1 MRISGLGF
9 NNPRYVH
16 KYYTDAHVHTGK
28 LHTDEYI
35 KGAKYELENIF
46 NDSIQI
52 ANKNQNQ
59 FWNASDIIISDADCL
74 NILEGRP
81 SADEF
86 NGNKRLLEK
95 FNIIKPEK
103 PILNY
108 NPSPIDRIVRPLA
121 VCETGYG
128 NASEIEKLM
137 GLYHDK
143 FYGLKFHPEIF
154 RMSVTDNYD
163 TYLPYMKIAQKY
175 NKPSL
180 FHSDNKNS
188 VFSIIHVDNTGSA
201 FGLFQDSTF
210 LLSVLGVIAVIFISF
225 YVFKNISFKDKIE
238 LFSLTIFM
246 GGTLGNLYERIKFGH
261 VVDYIKL
268 NFISFPVFNA
278 FDIMIC
284 IGVFL
289 YIVFVLF
296 DFKIFKR
303 VN

>member
-1 MRISGLGF
+1 MKDKRACIFYFLMSIIFWDFGNQLRKISYNSYF
-9 NNPRYVH
+9 DDYKNP
-16 KYYTDAHVHTGK
+16 
-28 LHTDEYI
+28 
-35 KGAKYELENIF
+35 
-46 NDSIQI
+46 
-52 ANKNQNQ
+52 
-59 FWNASDIIISDADCL
+59 
-74 NILEGRP
+74 
-81 SADEF
+81 
-86 NGNKRLLEK
+86 
-95 FNIIKPEK
+95 
-103 PILNY
+103 
-108 NPSPIDRIVRPLA
+108 
-121 VCETGYG
+121 
-128 NASEIEKLM
+128 
-137 GLYHDK
+137 
-143 FYGLKFHPEIF
+143 
-154 RMSVTDNYD
+154 
-163 TYLPYMKIAQKY
+163 
-175 NKPSL
+175 
-180 FHSDNKNS
+180 
-188 VFSIIHVDNTGSA
+188 VFSIIHVDNSGSA

-268 NFISFPVFNA
+268 NFINFPVFNA

>member
-1 MRISGLGF
+1 MKDKRACIFYFLMSIIFWDFGNQLRKISYNSYF
-9 NNPRYVH
+9 DDYKNP
-16 KYYTDAHVHTGK
+16 
-28 LHTDEYI
+28 
-35 KGAKYELENIF
+35 
-46 NDSIQI
+46 
-52 ANKNQNQ
+52 
-59 FWNASDIIISDADCL
+59 
-74 NILEGRP
+74 
-81 SADEF
+81 
-86 NGNKRLLEK
+86 
-95 FNIIKPEK
+95 
-103 PILNY
+103 
-108 NPSPIDRIVRPLA
+108 
-121 VCETGYG
+121 
-128 NASEIEKLM
+128 
-137 GLYHDK
+137 
-143 FYGLKFHPEIF
+143 
-154 RMSVTDNYD
+154 
-163 TYLPYMKIAQKY
+163 
-175 NKPSL
+175 
-180 FHSDNKNS
+180 

-268 NFISFPVFNA
+268 NFINFPVFNA

>member
-1 MRISGLGF
+1 MKDKRACIFYFLMSIIFWDFGNQLRKIS
-9 NNPRYVH
+9 
-16 KYYTDAHVHTGK
+16 
-28 LHTDEYI
+28 
-35 KGAKYELENIF
+35 
-46 NDSIQI
+46 
-52 ANKNQNQ
+52 
-59 FWNASDIIISDADCL
+59 
-74 NILEGRP
+74 
-81 SADEF
+81 
-86 NGNKRLLEK
+86 
-95 FNIIKPEK
+95 
-103 PILNY
+103 Y
-108 NPSPIDRIVRPLA
+108 NSYFDD
-121 VCETGYG
+121 Y
-128 NASEIEKLM
+128 
-137 GLYHDK
+137 
-143 FYGLKFHPEIF
+143 
-154 RMSVTDNYD
+154 
-163 TYLPYMKIAQKY
+163 
-175 NKPSL
+175 
-180 FHSDNKNS
+180 KNS

-296 DFKIFKR
+296 WITYKSVF
-303 VN
+303 

>member
-1 MRISGLGF
+1 MKDKRACIFYFLMSIIFWDFGNQLRKIS
-9 NNPRYVH
+9 
-16 KYYTDAHVHTGK
+16 
-28 LHTDEYI
+28 
-35 KGAKYELENIF
+35 
-46 NDSIQI
+46 
-52 ANKNQNQ
+52 
-59 FWNASDIIISDADCL
+59 
-74 NILEGRP
+74 
-81 SADEF
+81 
-86 NGNKRLLEK
+86 
-95 FNIIKPEK
+95 
-103 PILNY
+103 Y
-108 NPSPIDRIVRPLA
+108 NSYFDD
-121 VCETGYG
+121 Y
-128 NASEIEKLM
+128 
-137 GLYHDK
+137 
-143 FYGLKFHPEIF
+143 
-154 RMSVTDNYD
+154 
-163 TYLPYMKIAQKY
+163 
-175 NKPSL
+175 
-180 FHSDNKNS
+180 KNS